1 MQTGWGVA
9 NVVQSRRFTRAWPRI
24 VESTVLRMWQPSK
37 SIYLSWEAC
46 KWPCRSTASKKTQA
60 PHAGAGT
67 CPGPVLPHRF
77 FSCCHRCTGQA
88 FPSNIV
94 QIPSGSSWSDSTYI
108 LRNLQPVR
116 SAFNF
121 HLLCSQRQTKAVGL
135 LISIIVDATDHRTS
149 NVSAMGPRIQ
159 TATFTTQPQPARS
172 LCSIQHRHKVPTP
185 CPEQLSP
192 QGVSVAPSGSV
203 PQVRC
208 RM

>member
-1 MQTGWGVA
+1 MWRPVQTGWGVA
-9 NVVQSRRFTRAWPRI
+9 NVVQSRRVTRAWPRL

-37 SIYLSWEAC
+37 SIFLSWEAC
-46 KWPCRSTASKKTQA
+46 KLPCRSTASKQT
-60 PHAGAGT
+60 PHAVAGT

-121 HLLCSQRQTKAVGL
+121 HLLCSQRETKAVGL
-135 LISIIVDATDHRTS
+135 SIIVDATAHRTS

-159 TATFTTQPQPARS
+159 TATFTTQPQPAKS

-185 CPEQLSP
+185 CPEHLSP

-203 PQVRC
+203 PKVRC